1 MNKNQG
7 QEYLEQIISFLEKEG
22 FIVAKIESKIAC
34 VFTYHILKDVIYED
48 DPNEEVYKVIKNY
61 YQCQLIIDEDRSSL
75 IFFITASFCPNEE
88 FLVPLAELIARIN
101 YGEDNHALG
110 LDFLNR
116 TIRCKKVVQWQEV
129 KIPLTEIKSILDD
142 TVNVWENTYKHLIEA
157 IIYNNKSPK
166 EVMELI
172 QIQPK

>member
-1 MNKNQG
+1 M
-7 QEYLEQIISFLEKEG
+7 
-22 FIVAKIESKIAC
+22 
-34 VFTYHILKDVIYED
+34 
-48 DPNEEVYKVIKNY
+48 
-61 YQCQLIIDEDRSSL
+61 
-75 IFFITASFCPNEE
+75 
-88 FLVPLAELIARIN
+88 VPLAELIARIN

-116 TIRCKKVVQWQEV
+116 KIRYKKVVQWQKV

-142 TVNVWENTYKHLIEA
+142 AINVWESTYKHLIEA
-157 IIYNNKSPK
+157 IIYNKKSPK